1 MYFVQW
7 FPYSRVYSWVKVL
20 AHILSVRWTTCQVS
34 VRLFY
39 SFLEFTFTFK
49 TLHFRTF
56 LVVQWFRL
64 RLPMQGV
71 QVWSLVGELGS
82 YMPPGQKTK
91 TWNKSNIVTNS
102 IKDLKIVHI
111 KWTTKPHYIAL
122 SESGEQLSVL
132 KASVF
137 LACAVPASGVHTARG
152 RSVWHTQ
159 RSGFLSY
166 LRRGFQVPGWSFL
179 GHSYIFC
186 SFPLPGSMYL
196 RMIFLGNSWLI
207 VFLLS
212 YFFPVTGNADFFFFS
227 SIWADG
233 ILLPKIKWVWGN
245 SQKWNVNHFLL
256 LKYLE

>member
-7 FPYSRVYSWVKVL
+7 FPYSRVDSWVEVL

-49 TLHFRTF
+49 TLHFRTS

-82 YMPPGQKTK
+82 YMPPGQKNK
-91 TWNKSNIVTNS
+91 TWNRSNIVTNS

-111 KWTTKPHYIAL
+111 KGTTKPHYISL
-122 SESGEQLSVL
+122 RESGEQLPVL

-137 LACAVPASGVHTARG
+137 LACAVPASGVLTARG

-166 LRRGFQVPGWSFL
+166 LRRCFQVPGWSFL
-179 GHSYIFC
+179 GHSFTFSVLSLYQDRCISEWSSLGIHGWSSSYCLIF
-186 SFPLPGSMYL
+186 SL
-196 RMIFLGNSWLI
+196 
-207 VFLLS
+207 
-212 YFFPVTGNADFFFFS
+212 
-227 SIWADG
+227 
-233 ILLPKIKWVWGN
+233 
-245 SQKWNVNHFLL
+245 
-256 LKYLE
+256 

>member
-102 IKDLKIVHI
+102 IKTLKMVHMTLEKKMATHSNI
-111 KWTTKPHYIAL
+111 LTWEIPWT
-122 SESGEQLSVL
+122 EE
-132 KASVF
+132 
-137 LACAVPASGVHTARG
+137 
-152 RSVWHTQ
+152 
-159 RSGFLSY
+159 
-166 LRRGFQVPGWSFL
+166 PGGLHFK
-179 GHSYIFC
+179 YEFIFH
-186 SFPLPGSMYL
+186 F
-196 RMIFLGNSWLI
+196 
-207 VFLLS
+207 
-212 YFFPVTGNADFFFFS
+212 VT
-227 SIWADG
+227 
-233 ILLPKIKWVWGN
+233 
-245 SQKWNVNHFLL
+245 WNF
-256 LKYLE
+256 